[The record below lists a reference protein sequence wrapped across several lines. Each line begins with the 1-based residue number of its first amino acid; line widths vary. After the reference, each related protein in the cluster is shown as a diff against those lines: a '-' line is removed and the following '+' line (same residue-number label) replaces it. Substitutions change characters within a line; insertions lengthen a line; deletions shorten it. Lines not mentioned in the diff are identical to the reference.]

1 MVGRPALTR
10 LMGVRI
16 PLSQP
21 PLKQKN
27 KLDFIKQVLQVES
40 KPPQES
46 LIHMVAAS
54 ILSWLNGRR

>member
-1 MVGRPALTR
+1 
-10 LMGVRI
+10 
-16 PLSQP
+16 
-21 PLKQKN
+21 
-27 KLDFIKQVLQVES
+27 LQVES